1 MAGMDYSGKHV
12 VVTGGATGVG
22 AGLLEVLAELGAPKV
37 TVLDI
42 KQPEGPHDT
51 YIETNLAD
59 RAAIDAAVAKIEAP
73 VFALF
78 NNAGVADT
86 SQREIVI
93 AVNILAPIH
102 LTDALLPKIENGG
115 AVVTTASIAG
125 MSWQQRVAE
134 HLELLAIDGWD
145 AKAKWFDGRD
155 LGTQT
160 YSFSKE
166 SMQVW
171 TMREAARLQALGI
184 RINSVCPAPIDTPLV
199 KDFFE
204 TMGDDAM
211 NFSIQHAGGRMVT
224 GREVASLLAYL
235 GSEAATFVSGQ
246 NVDIDNGFRASMVTG
261 TVNLSAL
268 RGE

>member
-1 MAGMDYSGKHV
+1 MSAFDFSSKHV

-22 AGLLEVLAELGAPKV
+22 AGLLDVLAELGAPQV

-42 KQPEGPHDT
+42 REPSGPHT
-51 YIETNLAD
+51 TFIETNLANRD
-59 RAAIDAAVAKIEAP
+59 AIDAAAARIEGPIA
-73 VFALF
+73 ALF

-86 SQREIVI
+86 SQREIVM
-93 AVNILAPIH
+93 AVNVLAPIH
-102 LTDALLPKIENGG
+102 LTEALLPKISEGG

-125 MSWQQRVAE
+125 MSWQQRAAE
-134 HLELLAIDGWD
+134 HLELLALDGWD
-145 AKAKWFDGRD
+145 AKAKWLDGRE
-155 LGTQT
+155 LGTQP

-171 TMREAARLQALGI
+171 TMREASRLRSHGI

-211 NFSIQHAGGRMVT
+211 NFSIEHAGGRMVT
-224 GREVASLLAYL
+224 GREVAVLLAFL
-235 GSEAATFVSGQ
+235 ASPAASFVSGQ
-246 NVDIDNGFRASMVTG
+246 NVDIDNGFHASLVTG
-261 TVNLSAL
+261 TLSLAAL
-268 RGE
+268 RSE